1 MSEAIRIGPHELAG
15 RVVLAPM
22 AGLTDQVFRNICRS
36 YGAALAVSEMNTAD
50 TVLWGTRKSVHRL
63 DLSRDNGIKVLQIA
77 GSDPAQMA
85 NAAGTAAD
93 MGADI
98 VDINMGCPAKKVCS
112 KAAGSALLRDEAL
125 VERILNAVTAATDLP
140 VTLKIRTGWSRENRN
155 GVKIAAIAEQ
165 AGIQAL
171 AVHGRTRECKFE
183 GDAEYATIRAIKSA
197 VSIPV
202 FANGDIASVAK
213 AHAVLEESGAD
224 GIMIGRGALGRPW
237 LFRDIDAALKSETHD
252 VQKLPR
258 APSPAIRHDIILRHL
273 HELYEFYGNE
283 RGVRV
288 GRKHLS
294 WYCKYLDGAKHFRD
308 SIVRVEEADDQFRI
322 TRDFL
327 NQSA

>member
-1 MSEAIRIGPHELAG
+1 
-15 RVVLAPM
+15 M
-22 AGLTDQVFRNICRS
+22 AGLTDQVFRNICRN

-50 TVLWGTRKSVHRL
+50 TVLWGSRKSVHRL
-63 DLSRDNGIKVLQIA
+63 DLAGDNGIKVLQIA

-85 NAAGTAAD
+85 TAARAAED
-93 MGADI
+93 LGADI

-125 VERILNAVTAATDLP
+125 VARILNAVTAATKLP
-140 VTLKIRTGWSRENRN
+140 VTLKIRTGWSPGNRN
-155 GVKIAAIAEQ
+155 GVSIAKIAEQ

-183 GDAEYATIRAIKSA
+183 GAAEYMTIRAIKST

-202 FANGDIASVAK
+202 FANGDITSVAK

-237 LFRDIDAALKSETHD
+237 LFRDIDAALQGETED
-252 VQKLPR
+252 EQKLPMP
-258 APSPAIRHDIILRHL
+258 PSPAIRHDIILRHL
-273 HELYEFYGNE
+273 DELYQFYGNE

-294 WYCKYLDGAKHFRD
+294 WYCKYLDGASHFRD
-308 SIVRVEEADDQFRI
+308 NVVRIEEAGDQFRM

-327 NQSA
+327 KQSA

>member
-1 MSEAIRIGPHELAG
+1 VSEAIRIGPHELAG

-273 HELYEFYGNE
+273 H
-283 RGVRV
+283 
-288 GRKHLS
+288 
-294 WYCKYLDGAKHFRD
+294 
-308 SIVRVEEADDQFRI
+308 
-322 TRDFL
+322 
-327 NQSA
+327 